1 MTAENIKLN
10 IIEKLLPLDNLDVLL
25 KIQSFLGKTLK
36 NGGGQV
42 TKDDAT
48 GGQAFE
54 EWNQQFEDDENT
66 NLDEYLPEH
75 GMTLRQFRRL
85 IWEGEQ
91 DETMTFESFV
101 EDQKSW
107 RK

>member
-1 MTAENIKLN
+1 MSAENIKLN
-10 IIEKLLPLDNLDVLL
+10 IIEKLLLLDNLDTLL

-36 NGGGQV
+36 NGESQDKQDGAAIAQ
-42 TKDDAT
+42 T
-48 GGQAFE
+48 FE
-54 EWNQQFEDDENT
+54 DWNRQFEDDENT
-66 NLDEYLPEH
+66 NLDEFLPEH
-75 GMTLRQFRRL
+75 GVTLRQFRQT

-91 DETMTFESFV
+91 SDTMTFEAFL